1 MKYLGH
7 TCIKFQY
14 IPCSILDNE
23 DMNQRNLKELNHPLH
38 PEKTTSSNLKKK
50 KVKLYLIQVRR
61 DILFRILQERIFMCY
76 KKHLFQIH
84 SHPGSSI
91 SFISR
96 D

>member
-50 KVKLYLIQVRR
+50 K
-61 DILFRILQERIFMCY
+61 
-76 KKHLFQIH
+76 
-84 SHPGSSI
+84 S
-91 SFISR
+91 
-96 D
+96 